1 MLNQLVDTRD
11 AKFVVFEL
19 LEIDKMTKYPVFAD
33 FDHDTFDATIDLAEQ
48 VAVEVFFP
56 TAEEGDKIGVKWDP
70 VTKAVKIPEIFK
82 PALDQYYAAGF
93 QGLTD
98 HIEDGGMGMPNLIGA
113 VASEFVCAANYCLG
127 MYPGLSHGCMEMLFT
142 HATEEQKRM
151 YADKIMT
158 GEWGGTMC
166 LTEPEAGSDV
176 GNLKTKAVK
185 QADGTYK
192 ITGNKIFISS
202 GENDYYKNM
211 VHPVLARIEGDPK
224 GTKGISIFIVPKYRV
239 KPDGSLGEFNDVIC
253 AGVEHKMGIHGQST
267 SQLSFGENNNCIGY
281 LMGEE
286 RQGMKIMFQMMNFAR
301 NGVAVQGQGNASAA
315 YMHAVTYTK
324 NRFQGA
330 DVTQMLN
337 PDAPLVTISKHPDVK
352 RMLLWMK
359 SHLEGQRILC
369 YYLFQNIDITH
380 ASSDETEK
388 KEAQAMVEILTPIC
402 KAGCTDKGVE
412 ITSMAMQCYGGYGFC
427 KDYPI
432 VRYMSDSKI
441 LCIWE
446 GTNGIQSM
454 DLTMRKILMNKEQFN
469 YKTMVKKMN
478 ETLARAKGIVEDKYL
493 DLFAEGLK
501 ELDEIIEFLKQ
512 QMATGKFLN
521 LFMHATPLQEAMYM
535 VAIAWCHVWSMTV
548 TIPKMKEIVGDVK
561 GADRD
566 ALLNDNAEAAFY
578 TGKVLA
584 SQFYIG
590 SEFPKFFGRAKAIK
604 LNEGAPIKA
613 IDAVF
618 TGALAE

>member
-1 MLNQLVDTRD
+1 MLNPLVDTRD
-11 AKFVVFEL
+11 VKFVIFEL
-19 LEIDKMTKYPVFAD
+19 LEVDKMTKYPAFAD

-48 VAVEVFFP
+48 VCFEVLFP
-56 TAEEGDKIGVKWDP
+56 TAEEGDKVGAKWDP
-70 VTKAVKIPEIFK
+70 ATKEVKIPEIFK
-82 PALDQYYAAGF
+82 PALDQYYAGGF
-93 QGLTD
+93 MGLTD
-98 HIEDGGMGMPNLIGA
+98 HVEDGGMGMPNLIGC
-113 VASEFVCAANYCLG
+113 SSTEFACAANYCLA
-127 MYPGLSHGCMEMLFT
+127 MYPGLSHGAMELLFSFG
-142 HATEEQKRM
+142 TEEQKRT

-166 LTEPEAGSDV
+166 LTEPDAGSDV

-192 ITGNKIFISS
+192 ITGQKIFISS

-224 GTKGISIFIVPKYRV
+224 GTKGISIFVVPKYLV
-239 KPDGSLGEFNDVIC
+239 NADGSLGAFNDVVCTGI
-253 AGVEHKMGIHGQST
+253 EHKMGIHGQGT
-267 SQLSFGENNNCIGY
+267 SQLAFGDNGNCIGY
-281 LMGEE
+281 LLGQE

-301 NGVAVQGQGNASAA
+301 NGVAMQGQGNASAA

-369 YYLFQNIDITH
+369 YYLFKNIDITH
-380 ASSDETEK
+380 ASTDETEK
-388 KEAQAMVEILTPIC
+388 KEAQGMVEILTPIC

-412 ITSMAMQCYGGYGFC
+412 ITSMAMQCYGGYGYC

-432 VRYMSDSKI
+432 VRYMNDSKI
-441 LCIWE
+441 LAIWE

-454 DLTMRKILMNKEQFN
+454 DLTMRKILMNKEQYN
-469 YKTMVKKMN
+469 YKVMMRKMN
-478 ETLARAKGIVEDKYL
+478 ETLAEAKGIVDDKYL
-493 DLFAEGLK
+493 DLFTEALK

-521 LFMHATPLQEAMYM
+521 LFMHATPLQEAMYV
-535 VAIAWCHVWSMTV
+535 VAIAWCHVWSLTK
-548 TIPKMKEIVGDVK
+548 TQPKMKELVGDAK

-584 SQFYIG
+584 SQYYLG
-590 SEFPKFFGRAKAIK
+590 TELPKFFGRAKSIK
-604 LNEGAPIKA
+604 INEGAPIKA
-613 IDAVF
+613 IDATF
-618 TGALAE
+618 TGAPLE

>member
-1 MLNQLVDTRD
+1 MLNSLVDTRD
-11 AKFVVFEL
+11 VKFVIFEL
-19 LEIDKMTKYPVFAD
+19 LEADRLTKYPIFVD

-48 VAVEVFFP
+48 IFVEEIFP
-56 TAEEGDKIGVKWDP
+56 TAEEGDRIGAKWDP
-70 VTKAVKIPEIFK
+70 VTKEVKIPEIFK
-82 PALDQYYAAGF
+82 PALDQYYSSGF
-93 QGLTD
+93 IGLTD
-98 HIEDGGMGMPNLIGA
+98 DVENGGTGMPNLIGCA
-113 VASEFVCAANYCLG
+113 VGEFSCAANYCFG
-127 MYPGLSHGCMEMLFT
+127 MYPGLSHGAMELLFSFG
-142 HATEEQKRM
+142 TEEQKQM
-151 YADKIMT
+151 YAAKLMS

-185 QADGTYK
+185 QPDGTYK

-211 VHPVLARIEGDPK
+211 IHPVLARIEGDPR
-224 GTKGISIFIVPKYRV
+224 GTKGISIFIVPKFRINA
-239 KPDGSLGEFNDVIC
+239 DGSSGEFNDVIC
-253 AGVEHKMGIHGQST
+253 TGIEHKMGIHGQGT
-267 SQLSFGENNNCIGY
+267 SQMAFGDNGNCVGY
-281 LMGEE
+281 LLGQE
-286 RQGMKIMFQMMNFAR
+286 RQGMKIMFQMMNYAR
-301 NGVAVQGQGNASAA
+301 NGVALQGLGNASAA

-324 NRFQGA
+324 NRYQGA

-359 SHLEGQRILC
+359 SHLEGERILC
-369 YYLFQNIDITH
+369 YYLFKNIDI
-380 ASSDETEK
+380 ASVSSDETEK

-412 ITSMAMQCYGGYGFC
+412 ITSMAMQCYGGYGYC

-432 VRYMSDSKI
+432 VRYMNDSKI

-454 DLTMRKILMNKEQFN
+454 DLVMRKILMNKDQFN
-469 YKTMVKKMN
+469 YKVMIKRMN
-478 ETLARAKGIVEDKYL
+478 ETLSSAKGIVEGKYC
-493 DLFAEGLK
+493 DLFAESLK
-501 ELDEIIEFLKQ
+501 ELDELIEMLKQ
-512 QMATGKFLN
+512 QMAKGKFLN

-535 VAIAWCHVWSMTV
+535 IAIAWCHIWSLTLTLPRMN
-548 TIPKMKEIVGDVK
+548 EFVGDSK

-566 ALLNDNAEAAFY
+566 ALLSDNAEAAFY

-584 SQFYIG
+584 SQFYLG
-590 SEFPKFFGRAKAIK
+590 SEFPKFFGRARAIK
-604 LNEGAPIKA
+604 FNEVAPVKA
-613 IDAVF
+613 IDPVF
-618 TGALAE
+618 TGAPLE

>member
-1 MLNQLVDTRD
+1 MLNPLVDTRD
-11 AKFVVFEL
+11 VKFVIFEL
-19 LEIDKMTKYPVFAD
+19 LEVDKMTKYPAFAD

-48 VAVEVFFP
+48 VCFEVLFP
-56 TAEEGDKIGVKWDP
+56 TAEEGDKVGAKWDP
-70 VTKAVKIPEIFK
+70 VTKEVKIPEIFK
-82 PALDQYYAAGF
+82 PALDQYYAGGF
-93 QGLTD
+93 MGLTD
-98 HIEDGGMGMPNLIGA
+98 HVEDGGMGMPNLIGC
-113 VASEFVCAANYCLG
+113 SSTEFACAANYCLA
-127 MYPGLSHGCMEMLFT
+127 MYPGLSHGAMELLFSFG
-142 HATEEQKRM
+142 TEEQKRM

-166 LTEPEAGSDV
+166 LTEPDAGSDV

-192 ITGNKIFISS
+192 ITGQKIFISS

-224 GTKGISIFIVPKYRV
+224 GTKGISIFVVPKYLV
-239 KPDGSLGEFNDVIC
+239 NADGSLGAFNDVVCTGI
-253 AGVEHKMGIHGQST
+253 EHKMGIHGQGT
-267 SQLSFGENNNCIGY
+267 SQLAFGDSGNCIGY
-281 LMGEE
+281 LLGQE

-301 NGVAVQGQGNASAA
+301 NGVAMQGQGNASAA

-369 YYLFQNIDITH
+369 YYLFKNIDITH

-388 KEAQAMVEILTPIC
+388 KEAQGMVEILTPIC

-412 ITSMAMQCYGGYGFC
+412 ITSMAMQCYGGYGYC

-432 VRYMSDSKI
+432 VRYMNDSKI
-441 LCIWE
+441 LAIWE

-454 DLTMRKILMNKEQFN
+454 DLTMRKILMNKEQYN
-469 YKTMVKKMN
+469 YKVMMRKMN
-478 ETLARAKGIVEDKYL
+478 ETLAEAKGIVDDKYL
-493 DLFAEGLK
+493 DLFTEALK

-521 LFMHATPLQEAMYM
+521 LFMHATPLQEAMYV
-535 VAIAWCHVWSMTV
+535 VAIAWCHVWSLTK
-548 TIPKMKEIVGDVK
+548 TQPKMKELVGDAK

-584 SQFYIG
+584 SQYYLG
-590 SEFPKFFGRAKAIK
+590 TELPKFFGRAKSIK

-613 IDAVF
+613 IDATF
-618 TGALAE
+618 TGAPLE